1 MATEVS
7 FHHEQLYIDFYS
19 LKDAA
24 NLYMTCAI
32 NTLKMEENVLKVSY
46 SFINYY

>member
-7 FHHEQLYIDFYS
+7 FHHEKLYIDFYC

-24 NLYMTCAI
+24 NLYATCAI
-32 NTLKMEENVLKVSY
+32 NTLKKEESFLKRSP
-46 SFINYY
+46 IPL